1 MFKIK
6 KKFLCLGW
14 MLCKV
19 KRKFFWIDFNIF
31 LQTCFTKKEK
41 QNRNKLI
48 ILQKK
53 LEIRF
58 LEVGTKGKKI
68 QIYVD
73 LSVAKSYKEE
83 LNKIEIKRL
92 NFKFFWW
99 GVKMKKCKRDR
110 MSMTLFVNNFSPSML
125 M

>member
-1 MFKIK
+1 
-6 KKFLCLGW
+6 
-14 MLCKV
+14 
-19 KRKFFWIDFNIF
+19 
-31 LQTCFTKKEK
+31 
-41 QNRNKLI
+41 
-48 ILQKK
+48 LQKK

-92 NFKFFWW
+92 NFKFFW
-99 GVKMKKCKRDR
+99 
-110 MSMTLFVNNFSPSML
+110 
-125 M
+125 